1 MPNLL
6 PDWTLT
12 LPFDL
17 GDFTVRQAG
26 RLIWSTLFTIIG
38 IAFVVAV
45 MKPPLLKRP
54 FPTRV
59 GVALFPVIIVGALV
73 LGKLIPDLQRTIVL
87 AGMAAVVAHGFLMV
101 ISRQPRDPEQQST
114 WAECFAGAVG
124 VFALLTLAYAIVPH
138 EWLTFANAD
147 LEWGESTKF
156 VFKSNQDILG
166 IGFLP
171 NYPFNLDFPAVRD
184 IVVTLIYGVFL
195 VTNLKFWVMWQQRH
209 QVAEAPAAGEEVVKR
224 SRFGR
229 PLRAK
234 A

>member
-54 FPTRV
+54 FPARV

>member
-17 GDFTVRQAG
+17 GDFAVREAG

-38 IAFVVAV
+38 IAVVVALI
-45 MKPPLLKRP
+45 KPPVLKRP

-59 GVALFPVIIVGALV
+59 GAALFPVIIVGTLV

-87 AGMAAVVAHGFLMV
+87 AGMAAVVAHAMLM
-101 ISRQPRDPEQQST
+101 ILSRKPRDPEQAST
-114 WAECFAGAVG
+114 WSECFAGAVG

-156 VFKSNQDILG
+156 VFKSSQDILG

-171 NYPFNLDFPAVRD
+171 NYPFNLDFPAMRD

-195 VTNLKFWVMWQQRH
+195 VTNLKLWVMWQQRF
-209 QVAEAPAAGEEVVKR
+209 QVAEAPAEGEEVVKR